1 MDETKAI
8 ALCLRHRDPIGFEF
22 LVRKYQ
28 REALMHA
35 AALLGNRDDAAEA
48 CQESFTSAFASLA
61 RLPELTAF
69 YPWFYR
75 ILRNRCLNMLARR
88 KTAASYARR
97 EMQLGEETGASAE
110 SAASRDEERAKI
122 WRALGSLTLEHREV
136 LALRFMR
143 GYDYDTLAALLGV
156 PRGTIMSRLYHA
168 RRAFQAAYTML
179 GGGELGTEGERNHD
193 DV

>member
-35 AALLGNRDDAAEA
+35 SALLGNREDAAEA
-48 CQESFTSAFASLA
+48 CQESFASAFASLV

-75 ILRNRCLNMLARR
+75 ILRNRCLNVLARR
-88 KTAASYARR
+88 KTAASYVRR
-97 EMQLGEETGASAE
+97 EMQLGEETVASAE
-110 SAASRDEERAKI
+110 SVASRDEERAKI
-122 WRALGSLTLEHREV
+122 WRALGTLKLEHREV
-136 LALRFMR
+136 LALKFMR
-143 GYDYDTLAALLGV
+143 GYDYDTLAALVGV

-168 RRAFQAAYTML
+168 RRAFQAAYSK
-179 GGGELGTEGERNHD
+179 GERTYD